1 MLTFK
6 NNNNYKP
13 MFKLFKKGE
22 EINQSSDSKSEL
34 EQEVITEEMSVE
46 DKIDNQADN
55 TSENQ
60 EIEFLVGLK
69 DVKEYININGQI
81 DPETLEMMTGLSLE
95 DTFAKVEEMRPKVE
109 IGSQELKEAI
119 VASLAVLEEP
129 KRENW
134 LRKVAN
140 RPAVRAI
147 FVTLMLLLKFAPDAK
162 GEEKASP
169 DLNQK
174 IKTESS
180 NEKSSSIDDPNTY
193 LLSEAELA
201 KMQLEDGD
209 AKELSIELQNLER
222 FSQLK
227 LNNYYET
234 DLDVIPESNQAEI
247 KDKFVQFLD
256 QINAD
261 NVDQVLASEF
271 KIFGSSDERPT
282 NNWDGSNEN
291 LTQARIAAAEKLLQ
305 GVLAEYDFSDR
316 LSAEQIAEL
325 QAKSFKAEMP
335 AGGVTHLVDLINPQT
350 GENYSE
356 EEVANFSESER
367 LELLKECRRIDVDFL
382 AKKEVK
388 IHELKPMA
396 AEIEQLRLDNLDKTL
411 TNWKNYQQVALI
423 VDKSPS
429 MNNSYQLISEII
441 SNQEALQDTK
451 LHYATFSDKLDK
463 LENLS
468 QLSEV
473 EEKIKTMVKDGSHQE
488 RAVESALSALKQIRP
503 EVGAKMKLIVAT
515 DEELQRLDYEKLSQL
530 QAEAALKNC
539 EVDFI
544 YAHNRLGGAA
554 QIVSLEELTNNYTQ
568 IAWEKFSPLA
578 KIVINHEGEK
588 LIDQEASLK
597 RLQNVADRMLARKD
611 LKKKD
616 LKQADEYQVRINTLT
631 AQISQS
637 KLLLNNLQNSLENGD
652 IEQLELAVKSTGT
665 KYRVP
670 VINIIPDNM
679 GVNIDLSQKI

>member
-1 MLTFK
+1 
-6 NNNNYKP
+6 
-13 MFKLFKKGE
+13 MFKFFKKE
-22 EINQSSDSKSEL
+22 EDVNQDLDNKSEL
-34 EQEVITEEMSVE
+34 ESEVVVDESSLE
-46 DKIDNQADN
+46 DRIDNQADN
-55 TSENQ
+55 VSEDR
-60 EIEFLVGLK
+60 EAEFLVGLK
-69 DVKEYININGQI
+69 DVKECININGKI

-95 DTFAKVEEMRPKVE
+95 DTLAKVEKLQTKVE
-109 IGSQELKEAI
+109 ISSHQLKEAV
-119 VASLAVLEEP
+119 VASLAILEEP
-129 KRENW
+129 ARVNW
-134 LRKVAN
+134 LRKMAN

-162 GEEKASP
+162 GEEKATP

-174 IKTESS
+174 IKTETS
-180 NEKSSSIDDPNTY
+180 NEQSSSVDDPNTY

-201 KMQLEDGD
+201 KMQFEDGD
-209 AKELSIELQNLER
+209 AKELSVELEDLER

-234 DLDVIPESNQAEI
+234 DLDVIPESNQVEI

-261 NVDQVLASEF
+261 NVEQVLASEF

-291 LTQARIAAAEKLLQ
+291 LTQARIAAAEKLLK

-335 AGGVTHLVDLINPQT
+335 VGGVTYLVDLINPQT

-367 LELLKECRRIDVDFL
+367 LELLKECRRIDVDLL

-388 IHELKPMA
+388 INELKPITA
-396 AEIEQLRLDNLDKTL
+396 HIEQARLDNLHKTL
-411 TNWKNYQQVALI
+411 TNWNKYQQVALI

-429 MNNSYQLISEII
+429 MNNSCELMSEII
-441 SNQEALQDTK
+441 SGQEALQDTK

-463 LENLS
+463 LESLS

-488 RAVESALSALKQIRP
+488 RAVEAALSALKQIRP
-503 EVGAKMKLIVAT
+503 EMGAKMKLIVAT
-515 DEELQRLDYEKLSQL
+515 DEELQRLDYEKLAQL
-530 QAEAALKNC
+530 QTEAELKNC

-554 QIVSLEELTNNYTQ
+554 QIVSLEELVDNYTQ

-578 KIVINHEGEK
+578 KIIINHESRK
-588 LIDQEASLK
+588 INTKEASLQ
-597 RLQNVADRMLARKD
+597 RLQDVTDRILARED
-611 LKKKD
+611 LKRKD
-616 LKQADEYQVRINTLT
+616 LKQADEYQARINALT
-631 AQISQS
+631 AQVSQS
-637 KLLLNNLQNSLENGD
+637 KLLLNNLQNSLEHGD
-652 IEQLELAVKSTGT
+652 IKQLELAVKSTG
-665 KYRVP
+665 YRVP
-670 VINIIPDNM
+670 VIDIIPDHM
-679 GVNIDLSQKI
+679 GVNIDLNKQI

>member
-6 NNNNYKP
+6 NNNNYKS

-22 EINQSSDSKSEL
+22 EANKVPDNELEL
-34 EQEVITEEMSVE
+34 EQEATVEEVSLE
-46 DKIDNQADN
+46 DKVDNQADN
-55 TSENQ
+55 INENK
-60 EIEFLVGLK
+60 ETEFLVGLK
-69 DVKEYININGQI
+69 DVKEYININGKI

-95 DTFAKVEEMRPKVE
+95 DTFAKVEEMQPKVE
-109 IGSQELKEAI
+109 IGPQELKEA
-119 VASLAVLEEP
+119 VAASLAVLEEP
-129 KRENW
+129 ARVNW
-134 LRKVAN
+134 LRKAAN
-140 RPAVRAI
+140 RPAVRVI

-162 GEEKASP
+162 GEEKSSP

-174 IKTESS
+174 IKTETS
-180 NEKSSSIDDPNTY
+180 NEQASSVDDPNTY

-209 AKELSIELQNLER
+209 AKELSIESQNLER

-227 LNNYYET
+227 LSNYYET
-234 DLDVIPESNQAEI
+234 DLDVISESNQAEI
-247 KDKFVQFLD
+247 KEQFVQFLD

-261 NVDQVLASEF
+261 NFDEVLASEF

-282 NNWDGSNEN
+282 SNWDGSNEN
-291 LTQARIAAAEKLLQ
+291 LTQARIAAAEKLLKS
-305 GVLAEYDFSDR
+305 VLAEYDFSDR
-316 LSAEQIAEL
+316 LSAEQVADL

-335 AGGVTHLVDLINPQT
+335 VGGVTHLVDLINPQT

-367 LELLKECRRIDVDFL
+367 SELLKECRKIDVDFL

-388 IHELKPMA
+388 INELKPIA
-396 AEIEQLRLDNLDKTL
+396 AHIEQARLDNLHETL
-411 TNWKNYQQVALI
+411 TNWNQYQQVALI

-429 MNNSYQLISEII
+429 MNNSYQLMSEII
-441 SNQEALQDTK
+441 SSQEALQNTELK
-451 LHYATFSDKLDK
+451 YATFSDKLDN
-463 LENLS
+463 LESLS

-473 EEKIKTMVKDGSHQE
+473 ENKIKTMVKDGSHQE
-488 RAVESALSALKQIRP
+488 RALESALSALEKMQP
-503 EVGAKMKLIVAT
+503 EMGAKMKLIVAT
-515 DEELQRLDYEKLSQL
+515 DEALQRLDYEKLSQL
-530 QAEAALKNC
+530 QAEANLKNC

-554 QIVSLEELTNNYTQ
+554 QIVSLEELVDHYTQ
-568 IAWEKFSPLA
+568 IAWDKFSPLA
-578 KIVINHEGEK
+578 KIIVNHEGEK
-588 LIDQEASLK
+588 LSTQENSLK
-597 RLQNVADRMLARKD
+597 SLQDVADRMLARTD

-616 LKQADEYQVRINTLT
+616 LKQAEDYQARINALT

-652 IEQLELAVKSTGT
+652 MKQLELAVKAAGN

-670 VINIIPDNM
+670 VIDIEPDNM
-679 GVNIDLSQKI
+679 GVALDLSAKI